1 MDNIN
6 QVSYLM
12 FAAFTMGLAIKSYF
26 EFNNQIIHKNLKTN
40 WAWSLSSLV
49 LSNIFYALGV
59 IEFHAFLFFGN
70 VFLMIAFF
78 GMGLFFRVLHGSITP
93 ILIKSIK
100 WTAFLFTVTFGV
112 LFFTKAP
119 YIWRFYLVSVA
130 IILLALWHIEEI
142 SHALKKEVTLHLKAI
157 LYLKYILLVLCCIR
171 VITAQ
176 DVFDGSVQY
185 VYQENSY
192 GLLARLI
199 LTGLNLATFVL
210 VGGYISEKILL
221 GEKNLVTQ
229 LNEKIIALETVTNE
243 KEEVQ
248 QLLAE
253 RELLIASLVK
263 AEKIA
268 ETGVLSASIA
278 HVLSQPLCAIQ
289 MNAQSLQFLIH
300 EQQNEAMKQTILD
313 RIIADNQR
321 ASEIITSLKQLFT
334 TSESQFQQISL
345 DELIEKIGVIVS
357 PAAKMN
363 SITLHYALEAP
374 QKLNLC
380 AGELQQVIINLL
392 NNAMQALERVD
403 HHEKAIHIQTKQI
416 GNTVRLMVID
426 NGTGI
431 PAEMGNTI
439 FDLMKTSKSEGM
451 GVGLWL
457 SRHIVKR
464 HGGIL
469 YYENQMDRGVA
480 FIMDL
485 PLNQYYENQLRNIY
499 RAKE

>member
-1 MDNIN
+1 MENIN

-26 EFNNQIIHKNLKTN
+26 EFNNQIIHQDLKKN
-40 WAWSLSSLV
+40 WSWSLFFLV
-49 LSNIFYALGV
+49 LSNILIALGSMG
-59 IEFHAFLFFGN
+59 FHIFLFLGN
-70 VFLMIAFF
+70 VSLVVALLT
-78 GMGLFFRVLHGSITP
+78 MGLFFRNLHSPIGITFIKRVQLIVL
-93 ILIKSIK
+93 
-100 WTAFLFTVTFGV
+100 LFIVIFGV
-112 LFFTKAP
+112 LFYEKAA
-119 YIWRFYLVSVA
+119 YIWRFYLVSIA
-130 IILLALWHIEEI
+130 IILLTLWHLDELFN
-142 SHALKKEVTLHLKAI
+142 ALKKETTLHLKAI
-157 LYLKYILLVLCCIR
+157 LYIKLTFLIVCCVR

-176 DVFDGSVQY
+176 EVFDGTVQY
-185 VYQENSY
+185 VYQENTY
-192 GLLARLI
+192 GLFARLM
-199 LTGLNLATFVL
+199 LAGLNLATFVL

-221 GEKNLVTQ
+221 GEKYLVTQ

-243 KEEVQ
+243 KEKVK

-278 HVLSQPLCAIQ
+278 HELSQPLCAIQ

-300 EQQNEAMKQTILD
+300 EQKNEAMKQAILD

-345 DELIEKIGVIVS
+345 DELIEKIIVIVS

-363 SITLHYALEAP
+363 SITLHHVLDAP
-374 QKLNLC
+374 QKLSLC
-380 AGELQQVIINLL
+380 AGELQQVVINLL
-392 NNAMQALERVD
+392 NNAIHALENVD
-403 HHEKAIHIQTKQI
+403 HLEKKIRIQTEQTS
-416 GNTVRLMVID
+416 NTVRLMVID

-431 PAEMGNTI
+431 PVEMGNTI

-464 HGGIL
+464 HRGAL
-469 YYENQMDRGVA
+469 YYENQEDGGVS
-480 FIMDL
+480 FIMEL
-485 PLNQYYENQLRNIY
+485 PV
-499 RAKE
+499 

>member
-1 MDNIN
+1 MENIN
-6 QVSYLM
+6 QVAYLM

-26 EFNNQIIHKNLKTN
+26 EFNNQLIHQGLKKN

-49 LSNIFYALGV
+49 LSNIFYALGAMG
-59 IEFHAFLFFGN
+59 FHAFLFLGN

-78 GMGLFFRVLHGSITP
+78 GMGLFFRVLHGSVTP
-93 ILIKSIK
+93 ILIKSIQ
-100 WTAFLFTVTFGV
+100 WTAFLFTVTFSV

-119 YIWRFYLVSVA
+119 YFWRFYLVSVA
-130 IILLALWHIEEI
+130 IILLALWHIEELN
-142 SHALKKEVTLHLKAI
+142 HALKKEVTLHLKAI
-157 LYLKYILLVLCCIR
+157 LYLKYLLLVLCCIR
-171 VITAQ
+171 VMTAQ

-199 LTGLNLATFVL
+199 LTGLNLATFVM

-221 GEKNLVTQ
+221 GEKTLVTQ

-263 AEKIA
+263 AEKMA
-268 ETGVLSASIA
+268 EAGVLSASIA
-278 HVLSQPLCAIQ
+278 HELRQPLCAIQ

-300 EQQNEAMKQTILD
+300 EQKNEAMKQTILN

-334 TSESQFQQISL
+334 SSESQFEQISL
-345 DELIEKIGVIVS
+345 DAVIKKIIVILS
-357 PAAKMN
+357 PTAKMN
-363 SITLHYALEAP
+363 SITLHYALNAP
-374 QKLNLC
+374 CKLNLC
-380 AGELQQVIINLL
+380 VGELQQVIINLL
-392 NNAMQALERVD
+392 NNAIHALGSVNS
-403 HHEKAIHIQTKQI
+403 HEKEIHIQTEQ
-416 GNTVRLMVID
+416 TSHAVRLMVID

-431 PAEMGNTI
+431 PDDMGNTI
-439 FDLMKTSKSEGM
+439 FDLMKTSKAEGM

-457 SRHIVKR
+457 SRYIVKR
-464 HGGIL
+464 HGGVL
-469 YYENQMDRGVA
+469 YYENQIDGGVA
-480 FIMDL
+480 FIVEL
-485 PLNQYYENQLRNIY
+485 PYLQYCENQF
-499 RAKE
+499 A